1 MKRKLALVE
10 DGEAGLMELYRVEG
24 TARLV
29 LAITDFGPDYRHSF
43 YEIKAE
49 HRTAVLARLSEVDYA
64 SEVSRDRTHYGRTVD
79 LAKLTRDPATLD
91 LFLDD

>member
-1 MKRKLALVE
+1 MNRKLALVE
-10 DGEAGLMELYRVEG
+10 SGVAGLMALYRVEG

-29 LAITDFGPDYRHSF
+29 LAITDFGHDYRSSF

-49 HRTAVLARLSEVDYA
+49 HRTSMLARLSEVDYA
-64 SEVSRDRTHYGRTVD
+64 NEVSRDRTHYGRTVD
-79 LAKLTRDPATLD
+79 LAKLTRDPATSG